1 MTTLDPS
8 QADVTPPLES
18 PSSPHRSSADDV
30 TPPAVTAVTA
40 GDVTAVTAGAVTAVT
55 AGDVTAVTAG
65 AVTAVTAGAVT
76 AVTAGAATAVTAG
89 AVTAVTAGAVTAVTA
104 GAVTAVTAGAVTA
117 VTAGAVTAV
126 TAGVVTA
133 GDVTVGAVTAGAVTA
148 DAVTA
153 GVVTVGA
160 VTAGDVTAGAVTAP
174 EASPSAASINP
185 TTPSLPTAPPIA
197 SQKDPPAPT
206 SSSSGPK
213 LTFSSVLALAN
224 QIIAG
229 EPKTQPLQPTQPNP
243 SISIVNALAK
253 AAPSPSA
260 TTPDNLI
267 EPLGPL
273 KNLIPE
279 YLWVPAHVFP
289 RVVLRSQ
296 VYVLPFQEQGITVPV
311 AMVTLDAMHD
321 KVITRVVG
329 ISRKKD
335 LTFPPGIILN
345 SGNRVVFGHSGG
357 VLNTVDIPM
366 DERGDSNSV
375 SDLTSEARVGSDQ
388 AAALSNAAAAGGT
401 PNISVVSSDGV
412 SSSATSAPSVSRS
425 GVSTI
430 LTKGSVPDNEVPL
443 NDQNITFLLNFLKVS
458 YPFCPNAVQI
468 IPIKLRLTLSCCEFT
483 FKSRLNN

>member
-1 MTTLDPS
+1 MDPS
-8 QADVTPPLES
+8 QADVITDPLLES
-18 PSSPHRSSADDV
+18 PSSPHRSSANDV
-30 TPPAVTAVTA
+30 TPPA
-40 GDVTAVTAGAVTAVT
+40 VTAVTAGAVTAVT
-55 AGDVTAVTAG
+55 AGDVTA
-65 AVTAVTAGAVT
+65 
-76 AVTAGAATAVTAG
+76 
-89 AVTAVTAGAVTAVTA
+89 
-104 GAVTAVTAGAVTA
+104 
-117 VTAGAVTAV
+117 
-126 TAGVVTA
+126 
-133 GDVTVGAVTAGAVTA
+133 GDK
-148 DAVTA
+148 
-153 GVVTVGA
+153 
-160 VTAGDVTAGAVTAP
+160 TAGAVTAP
-174 EASPSAASINP
+174 EASSSAASIDGTILSANNLVIEFPAVVPAPPATGPPLATPAIINP

-253 AAPSPSA
+253 GAPSPSA
-260 TTPDNLI
+260 ATPDNLI

-335 LTFPPGIILN
+335 LTFPPGIMLN

-366 DERGDSNSV
+366 DVRGDSNSV
-375 SDLTSEARVGSDQ
+375 SDLTSEAQVGSDQ

-458 YPFCPNAVQI
+458 YPFCPNPVQI
-468 IPIKLRLTLSCCEFT
+468 NPIKLRLT
-483 FKSRLNN
+483 FKLL